1 MFSIL
6 LGRLEGEREQLPV
19 LYGGTQG
26 SQKPAVS
33 QQKWFVFLQEVS
45 STDTP
50 DTHSFKFY
58 CFWSF
63 LVRLNRSLMLLLS
76 HWSSFPYNSAK

>member
-1 MFSIL
+1 MFSVL
-6 LGRLEGEREQLPV
+6 LGRLEGEKEQLPV
-19 LYGGTQG
+19 SYRGTRD
-26 SQKPAVS
+26 SQEPAVS

-50 DTHSFKFY
+50 DTHSFNFY

-63 LVRLNRSLMLLLS
+63 LVRLNK
-76 HWSSFPYNSAK
+76 A